1 MTSSTPKPKRKTTKN
16 VRVGLS
22 PQTIK
27 KVQDYLEVSSTATCF
42 SDALNQLVL
51 SSNLIKKKNNH

>member
-22 PQTIK
+22 HQTIK

-51 SSNLIKKKNNH
+51 SSNLI